1 MQNLKVAF
9 IQSDLVWHNAEENRN
24 NFSQKINHINEEV
37 DLIILPEM
45 FTTGF
50 SMHPKNISENVNGKT
65 INWMKKVASSKN
77 TAITGSII
85 IEENDSYFNRLLFV
99 HPSGKIETYNKRHLF
114 SLAGEEKVYTAGTKK
129 KIFNLKGW
137 KICPQICYDLR
148 FPVFSRNTED
158 YDLLFYIANW
168 PNQRIIAWDALLK
181 ARAIE
186 NMSYVIGVNRVG
198 KDANNFEYSGHSVAF
213 DGLGELIGNVIPY
226 KEETII
232 VNLNKEELFATRKK
246 LNFLS
251 DKDNFTLQ
259 LPI

>member
-24 NFSQKINHINEEV
+24 NFLRKINRISEKV
-37 DLIILPEM
+37 DLIVLPEM

-50 SMHPKNISENVNGKT
+50 SMHPNNISESMNGET
-65 INWMKKVASSKN
+65 EQWMKKVAASKN

-85 IEENDSYFNRLLFV
+85 IKENDNYFNRLLFV
-99 HPSGKIETYNKRHLF
+99 YPSGKMEYYNKRHLF
-114 SLAGEEKVYTAGTKK
+114 SLAGEEKVYSAGTEK

-148 FPVFSRNTED
+148 FPVFARNTED
-158 YDLLFYIANW
+158 YDLLFYVANW
-168 PNQRIIAWDALLK
+168 PKQRINAWDALLK

-198 KDANNFEYSGHSVAF
+198 KDANNYEYSGHSMAF
-213 DGLGELIGNVIPY
+213 DGLGETISNTTSF

-232 VNLNKEELFATRKK
+232 VNLDKNKLLALRKK

-251 DKDNFTLQ
+251 DKDSFTL
-259 LPI
+259 

>member
-24 NFSQKINHINEEV
+24 NFLRKINRISEKV
-37 DLIILPEM
+37 DLIVLPEM

-50 SMHPKNISENVNGKT
+50 SMHPNNISESMNGET
-65 INWMKKVASSKN
+65 EQWMKKVAASKN

-85 IEENDSYFNRLLFV
+85 IKENDNYFNRLLFV
-99 HPSGKIETYNKRHLF
+99 YPSGKMEYYNKRHLF
-114 SLAGEEKVYTAGTKK
+114 SLAGEEKVYSAGTEK

-148 FPVFSRNTED
+148 FPVFARNTED
-158 YDLLFYIANW
+158 YDLLFYVANW
-168 PNQRIIAWDALLK
+168 PKQRINAWDALLE

-198 KDANNFEYSGHSVAF
+198 KDANNYEYSRHSMAF
-213 DGLGELIGNVIPY
+213 DGLGETISNTTSF

-232 VNLNKEELFATRKK
+232 VNLDKNKLLALRKK

-251 DKDNFTLQ
+251 DKDSFTL
-259 LPI
+259 

>member
-24 NFSQKINHINEEV
+24 NFLRKINRISEKV
-37 DLIILPEM
+37 DLIVLPEM

-50 SMHPKNISENVNGKT
+50 SMHPNNISESMNGET
-65 INWMKKVASSKN
+65 EQWMKKVAASKN

-85 IEENDSYFNRLLFV
+85 IKENDNYFNRLLFV
-99 HPSGKIETYNKRHLF
+99 YPSGKIEYYNKRHLF
-114 SLAGEEKVYTAGTKK
+114 SLAGEEKVYSAGTEK

-148 FPVFSRNTED
+148 FPVFARNTED
-158 YDLLFYIANW
+158 YDLLFYVANW
-168 PNQRIIAWDALLK
+168 PKQRINAWDALLK

-198 KDANNFEYSGHSVAF
+198 KDANNYEYSGHSMAF
-213 DGLGELIGNVIPY
+213 DGLGETISNTTSF

-232 VNLNKEELFATRKK
+232 VNLDKNKLLALRKK

-251 DKDNFTLQ
+251 DKDSFTL
-259 LPI
+259 